1 LEGVDGKEVMTS
13 GIFEATGGIVK
24 QLTWLI
30 ATLAV
35 AGTCFAGPPRPRE
48 NEFFKMEAAGFSV
61 SRSSAGPELNY
72 EFMFVLKQR
81 IQITRVKIEDV
92 TDKSA
97 VLLIEDKQPKIK
109 DNRWNG
115 STPASR
121 VTATT
126 FPWMYDNKTT
136 KKLFRVT
143 VAMGQ
148 GGEMVLTQPAAFSA
162 STKRAMLEMAG
173 RLKKK

>member
-1 LEGVDGKEVMTS
+1 MTT

-24 QLTWLI
+24 QLTWI
-30 ATLAV
+30 IVTLAV

-61 SRSSAGPELNY
+61 GRSSAGPELNY
-72 EFMFVLKQR
+72 EFTFLLKQR
-81 IQITRVKIEDV
+81 IQLTRVKIEDV
-92 TDKSA
+92 TDKNV

-115 STPASR
+115 NTPASL
-121 VTATT
+121 VTPTT

-136 KKLFRVT
+136 KKLFRVSVVT
-143 VAMGQ
+143 GQ
-148 GGEMVLTQPAAFSA
+148 HSEMVLTQPATFSA

-173 RLKKK
+173 RLKKRD